1 MSDTERRR
9 RLTAVPKTE
18 VAAAIAGSPGSRAE
32 SFVAS
37 WWLASPAVQIGVL
50 LVVGGLLRFIGI
62 THQSLWLDESF
73 SAFVSAHRFST
84 ILNFVAGSDAHPPLY
99 YLVLHVWMLFGQS
112 ALALRALSALASLAC
127 VLVTYGLGRN
137 LGNAR
142 VAMFAATLMAL
153 SAFQAWYGQEVR
165 MYALTSLATL
175 LAVWAF
181 VWACDT
187 GRAIFWFGYV
197 GAMLVAL
204 YLDYTAFFVGAG
216 LLVWF
221 LRHGWK
227 RRELRLPY
235 LASCIAL
242 FLGYLPWLP
251 SLWRQTFVFG
261 GLTGWVSGSN
271 GSGLVGAMTDLFFN
285 RTNLLQSG
293 YGTLATLATFFSVS
307 MVAIAFVVPRR
318 ARAYPLLAYWLG
330 VPCVLEAV
338 AEFFNHSLVIG
349 RTIMVV
355 QPALFLLLALAAES
369 AWKRTYTGAISWP
382 RLATL
387 AILFALFVTTNLA
400 AQSASWTTTLKEDWR
415 SAATVVATHQRAN
428 DLVLFNSYFVQMP
441 FDFYYAREM
450 QSSASGVS
458 VDERGY
464 QLDESLLYQNLNTPR
479 AAMVSG
485 PVMSSYARVWLVLSH
500 TGVPDDQAIPPWLQ
514 THDEL
519 LQVWQYPGVSVRLY
533 QVAGKQDVGGLLGA
547 VP

>member
-1 MSDTERRR
+1 MSDTERPR
-9 RLTAVPKTE
+9 RLKAVPKTE
-18 VAAAIAGSPGSRAE
+18 VAAVVTNTPPSPEE
-32 SFVAS
+32 SFVAP
-37 WWLASPAVQIGVL
+37 WWLASPVVQIGGL

-112 ALALRALSALASLAC
+112 ALALRTLSALASLAS
-127 VLVTYGLGRN
+127 VVVTYGLGRS
-137 LGNAR
+137 LSNAR
-142 VAMFAATLMAL
+142 VGMFAAALMAL

-165 MYALTSLATL
+165 MYALTSLAAL

-181 VWACDT
+181 VRACDT
-187 GRAIFWFGYV
+187 GRAVFWFGYV

-227 RRELRLPY
+227 RSELRLPY
-235 LASCIAL
+235 LASCVAL

-251 SLWRQTFVFG
+251 SLYRQTFVFG
-261 GLTGWVSGSN
+261 ALTGWVSGSN
-271 GSGLVGAMTDLFFN
+271 GSGLVGALTDLFFN
-285 RTNLLQSG
+285 RTNLLQSSS
-293 YGTLATLATFFSVS
+293 GTIATLATIFSVA
-307 MVAIAFVVPRR
+307 MLVIAFVAPRHE
-318 ARAYPLLAYWLG
+318 RAYPLLAYWLG
-330 VPCVLEAV
+330 VPCVLEAL
-338 AEFFNHSLVIG
+338 AEFLNHSLVIG

-355 QPALFLLLALAAES
+355 QPALFLLLALTAES
-369 AWKRTYTGAISWP
+369 AWKRTHEGARSWP

-400 AQSASWTTTLKEDWR
+400 AQSTSWTSTLKEDWR
-415 SAATVVATHQRAN
+415 SAATVVATHQRTN

-441 FDFYYAREM
+441 FDYYYAGEL
-450 QSSASGVS
+450 QATSKTVS

-464 QLDESLLYQNLNTPR
+464 QLDESLLYQNLNTPH

-485 PVMSSYARVWLVLSH
+485 PMMSSYARVWLVLSH
-500 TGVPDDQAIPPWLQ
+500 TGAPDDQSIPPWLQ
-514 THDEL
+514 THYEL

-533 QVAGKQDVGGLLGA
+533 QVTGKQDVGGLLGA